1 MSAVRSASIA
11 AIVYGTLLIGMYLI
25 GGVGAVLATSL
36 LALILTCIL
45 TAFAFVVSL
54 LAAHETGR
62 FFVLSL
68 YMWAVFTW
76 GPTLGLLSAHML
88 VFIGIVALAGLM
100 GGGRSER
107 AVPAERL
114 SSGGSA

>member
-36 LALILTCIL
+36 VALILTCML

-54 LAAHETGR
+54 LTVHETAR
-62 FFVLSL
+62 FFALSL

-88 VFIGIVALAGLM
+88 VFIGVVALAGVM
-100 GGGRSER
+100 GGGQPEH
-107 AVPAERL
+107 AVRAERL
-114 SSGGSA
+114 SSGGAA